1 MIGIPQSGE
10 PSRRASHT
18 EVLTM
23 TINSKPSHGEGD
35 PEAAKRFNDA
45 ETRFVDSARGKE
57 KVGEGARV
65 RPDEEPELAE
75 AERLGKARA
84 KGADAAMPDERRPQR

>member
-1 MIGIPQSGE
+1 
-10 PSRRASHT
+10 
-18 EVLTM
+18 M
-23 TINSKPSHGEGD
+23 TTHSKPNHGEGN
-35 PEAAKRFNDA
+35 PESAKQFNDA

-57 KVGEGARV
+57 KVREGAKV

-84 KGADAAMPDERRPQR
+84 KGADTAMPNERGPKR